1 MLGIK
6 PFRKSVHKQAPML
19 GIDRNKIISLKSAP
33 KSFEE
38 TLEMY
43 LPLPLP
49 YSSYLH
55 IKFHLFSIS
64 SSLVQVFIIFHQ
76 VCFHNFLTNFLTCS
90 FSSSQP
96 PLPTTLTH
104 SQEAGRGCVRSSSPS
119 CNLFKT
125 YILWMTPP
133 GTKITVLIFQDA
145 LQILAI
151 CSKLDFQLCLLN
163 TPSPSHNYLCDLP
176 CCPQPRALFKL
187 VCLECP
193 LLHVHSEALLLNSS
207 SACWS
212 HLCEHSRHLFLV
224 AVSACIKG
232 TRDQTHSPGSSLT
245 SL

>member
-104 SQEAGRGCVRSSSPS
+104 SQEGGGGVCGAARPPVIFLKRTFCEWLLQVRRLQFSS
-119 CNLFKT
+119 FR
-125 YILWMTPP
+125 M
-133 GTKITVLIFQDA
+133 
-145 LQILAI
+145 
-151 CSKLDFQLCLLN
+151 
-163 TPSPSHNYLCDLP
+163 
-176 CCPQPRALFKL
+176 
-187 VCLECP
+187 
-193 LLHVHSEALLLNSS
+193 
-207 SACWS
+207 
-212 HLCEHSRHLFLV
+212 HSR
-224 AVSACIKG
+224 
-232 TRDQTHSPGSSLT
+232 SLPFAPN
-245 SL
+245 